1 MKIEAI
7 RSKTTEVFLEFD
19 GGSVTV
25 NPWSNCEGVSIMV
38 HGKDL
43 SLRMAGAF
51 RWEEIDAIIV
61 ALTARRLS
69 RITFELSGGPLA
81 ARPLQ

>member
-1 MKIEAI
+1 MKLETIK
-7 RSKTTEVFLEFD
+7 SKTTEVFLEFD

-25 NPWSNCEGVSIMV
+25 NPWANCEGVSIMV

-61 ALTARRLS
+61 ALTAVR
-69 RITFELSGGPLA
+69 A
-81 ARPLQ
+81 V

>member
-1 MKIEAI
+1 MKLEAI

-25 NPWSNCEGVSIMV
+25 NPWGNCEGASIMV

-61 ALTARRLS
+61 ALTATR
-69 RITFELSGGPLA
+69 A
-81 ARPLQ
+81 V

>member
-1 MKIEAI
+1 MMKLETFKAD
-7 RSKTTEVFLEFD
+7 SKEIWLEFD

-25 NPWSNCEGVSIMV
+25 NPWGNCEGASIMV

-61 ALTARRLS
+61 ALTA
-69 RITFELSGGPLA
+69 
-81 ARPLQ
+81 ARAV

>member
-1 MKIEAI
+1 MKLETLK
-7 RSKTTEVFLEFD
+7 SNCTETFVEFD

-25 NPWSNCEGVSIMV
+25 NPWSNCEGANIMV
-38 HGKDL
+38 HGKDV

-61 ALTARRLS
+61 ALTAAR
-69 RITFELSGGPLA
+69 A
-81 ARPLQ
+81 A

>member
-1 MKIEAI
+1 MKLETFK
-7 RSKTTEVFLEFD
+7 SPTTEVFLEFD
-19 GGSVTV
+19 AGTVSVNTWA
-25 NPWSNCEGVSIMV
+25 NHDGANIMV

-61 ALTARRLS
+61 ALTA
-69 RITFELSGGPLA
+69 
-81 ARPLQ
+81 ARAV

>member
-1 MKIEAI
+1 MKLETLK
-7 RSKTTEVFLEFD
+7 SNCTETFVEFD

-25 NPWSNCEGVSIMV
+25 NTWANHEGANIMV

-61 ALTARRLS
+61 ALTA
-69 RITFELSGGPLA
+69 
-81 ARPLQ
+81 ARAV

>member
-1 MKIEAI
+1 MKLETLK
-7 RSKTTEVFLEFD
+7 SNCTETFVEFD

-25 NPWSNCEGVSIMV
+25 NTWANCEGANIMV
-38 HGKDL
+38 HGKDV

-61 ALTARRLS
+61 ALTA
-69 RITFELSGGPLA
+69 
-81 ARPLQ
+81 ARAV

>member
-1 MKIEAI
+1 MKLETIK
-7 RSKTTEVFLEFD
+7 SQTTEIYLEFD

-25 NPWSNCEGVSIMV
+25 NPWANCEGASIMV
-38 HGKDL
+38 HGNNL

-61 ALTARRLS
+61 ALTA
-69 RITFELSGGPLA
+69 
-81 ARPLQ
+81 ARAV